1 MALIYIKDPALRP
14 QLDTL
19 DVDDEHLNSSKHT
32 QTTSL
37 RHIAESCQWIAE
49 KIRQG
54 FKFSMACV
62 KISWFCGR
70 KCRDDGQLT
79 VTWPRIKSTS
89 SAPHFSTI
97 SVLTLVT
104 DWRGLGERT
113 GRKEEN
119 DGSSGGG
126 QEQHLRGVGLWRV
139 QLQQLSWRRHSHGE
153 HDDWHKKYSRT
164 DLALILSSKSQ
175 RFSQTLPIWR
185 SFMVLLEYICSAHE
199 SPENWQRAR
208 GLLESTSKEFL
219 SWVSSIFC

>member
-1 MALIYIKDPALRP
+1 
-14 QLDTL
+14 
-19 DVDDEHLNSSKHT
+19 
-32 QTTSL
+32 
-37 RHIAESCQWIAE
+37 
-49 KIRQG
+49 
-54 FKFSMACV
+54 MACV
-62 KISWFCGR
+62 KLSWCCGR
-70 KCRDDGQLT
+70 KCRDDWQLT

-113 GRKEEN
+113 GWKEEN

-126 QEQHLRGVGLWRV
+126 QEQHLWGVGLRRM

-164 DLALILSSKSQ
+164 DLALILSSKSH
-175 RFSQTLPIWR
+175 RFSPKSSSMKVFYGLTRIYLLYPETL
-185 SFMVLLEYICSAHE
+185 
-199 SPENWQRAR
+199 QRAR